1 MSNKILHRFLLQ
13 RHVKANHQP
22 NILMRALSSGSASLP
37 SSVASFFIAS
47 TTARAQDRRG
57 GGVLAPLLHHGGADG
72 SVAKVHYAFQK
83 GNKMVSGLFS
93 REKSGNEKVVGLEG
107 QRT

>member
-1 MSNKILHRFLLQ
+1 MSNKILHLFLLQ

-72 SVAKVHYAFQK
+72 
-83 GNKMVSGLFS
+83 VSRQSSLRFS
-93 REKSGNEKVVGLEG
+93 KRKQNGFWPFFAREIRK
-107 QRT
+107 